1 MNTIMYREYDGNA
14 SILFYEYD
22 DRIEIQDPGGLYGK
36 VRPEN
41 FSNVSDYHN
50 PFIAE
55 AMKVLGY
62 VNRFS
67 RGVYRVQMEL
77 EENGNGQASFDFSF
91 VTAFRV
97 VENVSQKYFEEGFGG
112 EMNCEKAQEILRI
125 KYFKRNK
132 K

>member
-14 SILFYEYD
+14 PVLFYEYD

-41 FSNVSDYHN
+41 FSNVSDYRN

-67 RGVYRVQMEL
+67 
-77 EENGNGQASFDFSF
+77 
-91 VTAFRV
+91 
-97 VENVSQKYFEEGFGG
+97 
-112 EMNCEKAQEILRI
+112 
-125 KYFKRNK
+125 
-132 K
+132 